1 MVESQYTH
9 RTSMEDHKVIT
20 KVALGS
26 EMSLNTNSAWHYLQS
41 MILGKIQKNLTVLIR
56 LNSKKWLAEAIQMDI
71 RLFNLSSTIV
81 QIEPRLNKRIRIQGN
96 LARMNT
102 SAVYTIH
109 RHLPRAGIVYEKP
122 FYILV
127 CYPIVH
133 LKKEYVLGNKKQA

>member
-56 LNSKKWLAEAIQMDI
+56 LNSKKWLAEPIQM
-71 RLFNLSSTIV
+71 
-81 QIEPRLNKRIRIQGN
+81 
-96 LARMNT
+96 
-102 SAVYTIH
+102 
-109 RHLPRAGIVYEKP
+109 
-122 FYILV
+122 
-127 CYPIVH
+127 
-133 LKKEYVLGNKKQA
+133 